1 MMKSTRISLNSEIR
15 QLSINPSVSGDAI
28 SFQRVIGKQQEVIS
42 SLQQEILMLKSYITL
57 HKSSGFEPLCA
68 ESSTISTSSSNDTL
82 NKVLE
87 ESLSNGY
94 KNLEKIIK
102 EIVSLLELKE
112 GTELDDPTVVDAIRH
127 LKETAA
133 KKQDPIFVERIKEIK
148 VPITVEKII
157 EKPIEKIV
165 EKVKEKIVYVDR
177 PAYKERTGDRE
188 RYPSRQYENE

>member
-15 QLSINPSVSGDAI
+15 QLASSSSASPEAIN
-28 SFQRVIGKQQEVIS
+28 FQRVIAKQQEVIS
-42 SLQQEILMLKSYITL
+42 SLHQEILMLKSYITL
-57 HKSSGFEPLCA
+57 HRTSVEPVCA
-68 ESSTISTSSSNDTL
+68 ESSTISTNSSNDTL
-82 NKVLE
+82 NKELE

-94 KNLEKIIK
+94 KHLEKTIK

-112 GTELDDPTVVDAIRH
+112 GTELDDPRLLETLKQ
-127 LKETAA
+127 LKESAA

-157 EKPIEKIV
+157 ERPIEKIV
-165 EKVKEKIVYVDR
+165 EKIVYVDR
-177 PAYKERTGDRE
+177 PAYKERTGDRDRD